1 MKRTVLSY
9 LFTFVVILFCFSAV
23 YSIQYDRLKQEL
35 ANQGNSGGNDHAQ
48 DDGTSGADDQETPD
62 NAMLGNDRSTESDET
77 DDSTQDEDESNAE
90 EADAKDELRTNS
102 SMVYVVG
109 QYDWSTGTVTETVE
123 KFPKEL
129 LDLTR
134 QELLVFLRENPE
146 YGSLLSFS
154 EHAVYMRK
162 SDHADWSEYL
172 YFLTLRDGGL
182 MVYRL
187 EDDSLYLN
195 TGIKEEELSVE
206 NCELLREG
214 LYIRDNAALFD
225 YLQTVTS

>member
-9 LFTFVVILFCFSAV
+9 VFTLVVILFCFSAV

-35 ANQGNSGGNDHAQ
+35 TNRENSGDEGQPQNQGMSG
-48 DDGTSGADDQETPD
+48 TEDQETTEGTVSED
-62 NAMLGNDRSTESDET
+62 DRTDGNDGTEDRAET
-77 DDSTQDEDESNAE
+77 EDESNAE

-102 SMVYVVG
+102 SMIYVVG
-109 QYDWSTGTVTETVE
+109 QYDWSSGTVTETVE

-129 LDLTR
+129 LGLTR
-134 QELLVFLRENPE
+134 QELLIFLRENPE

-162 SDHADWSEYL
+162 KDNADWSEYL
-172 YFLTLRDGGL
+172 YFLVLRDGGL

-187 EDDSLYLN
+187 EDDSLYLD
-195 TGIKEEELSVE
+195 TGIKEEELSEE

>member
-9 LFTFVVILFCFSAV
+9 VFTLVVILCCFSAV

-35 ANQGNSGGNDHAQ
+35 ANQRDSDSETDSGKGGSEA
-48 DDGTSGADDQETPD
+48 ADDRETQSDVLQGEESSSLPE
-62 NAMLGNDRSTESDET
+62 GEESTSNRESG
-77 DDSTQDEDESNAE
+77 AE
-90 EADAKDELRTNS
+90 EADAKGELRTNS
-102 SMVYVVG
+102 SMLYVVG
-109 QYDWSTGTVTETVE
+109 QYDWSTGKVTETVE
-123 KFPKEL
+123 KFPEEL

-134 QELLVFLRENPE
+134 QELLIFLRENPE

-162 SDHADWSEYL
+162 TDHPDWSEYSF
-172 YFLTLRDGGL
+172 FLRLEEDGL

-187 EDDSLYLN
+187 EDDSLYLD
-195 TGIKEEELSVE
+195 TGIKEEELSEE

>member
-9 LFTFVVILFCFSAV
+9 VFTLVVILFCFSAV

-35 ANQGNSGGNDHAQ
+35 EKQGNSG
-48 DDGTSGADDQETPD
+48 DDRTQGKDSSDQ
-62 NAMLGNDRSTESDET
+62 NDRETTDKVISGDDHSTE
-77 DDSTQDEDESNAE
+77 AE
-90 EADAKDELRTNS
+90 ENDNRTDEAEESSAEEVDVKDELRTNS

-109 QYDWSTGTVTETVE
+109 QYDWNTGTVTETVE
-123 KFPKEL
+123 KFPEEL

-134 QELLVFLRENPE
+134 QELLIFLRENPE

-162 SDHADWSEYL
+162 SDHADWSAYL

-187 EDDSLYLN
+187 EDDSLYLD
-195 TGIKEEELSVE
+195 TGIKEEELSEE
-206 NCELLREG
+206 NVELLREG
-214 LYIRDNAALFD
+214 LYIKDNAALFD
-225 YLQTVTS
+225 FLQTVTS